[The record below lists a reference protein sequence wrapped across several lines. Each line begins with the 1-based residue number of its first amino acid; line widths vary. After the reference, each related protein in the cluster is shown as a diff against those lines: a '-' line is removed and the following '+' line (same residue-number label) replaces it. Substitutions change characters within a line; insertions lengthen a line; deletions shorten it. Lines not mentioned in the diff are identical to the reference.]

1 MNRQRKVSTLK
12 LSTVQLRQSQK
23 RNEMKNEIEQKIQE
37 VENLR
42 RRVENDIN
50 SFNSKIQIA
59 QGGLSLINDFI
70 DTLNDLKKKAE

>member
-1 MNRQRKVSTLK
+1 
-12 LSTVQLRQSQK
+12 
-23 RNEMKNEIEQKIQE
+23 MKNEIEQKIQE